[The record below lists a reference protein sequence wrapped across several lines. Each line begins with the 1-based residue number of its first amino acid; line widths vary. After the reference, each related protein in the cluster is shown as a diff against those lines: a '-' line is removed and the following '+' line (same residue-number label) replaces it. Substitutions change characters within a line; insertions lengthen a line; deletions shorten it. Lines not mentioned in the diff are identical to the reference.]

1 MNEEVLK
8 RDYNTNVVYTHN
20 FSFRNM
26 FSDVAGYLLPTTYVT
41 GDCVKIDTFFQIEE
55 KHVICQFGVIEI

>member
-1 MNEEVLK
+1 MWSPEKILITFYLMNEEVLK

-20 FSFRNM
+20 FSFRIM

-41 GDCVKIDTFFQIEE
+41 GDCVKIDTFF
-55 KHVICQFGVIEI
+55 